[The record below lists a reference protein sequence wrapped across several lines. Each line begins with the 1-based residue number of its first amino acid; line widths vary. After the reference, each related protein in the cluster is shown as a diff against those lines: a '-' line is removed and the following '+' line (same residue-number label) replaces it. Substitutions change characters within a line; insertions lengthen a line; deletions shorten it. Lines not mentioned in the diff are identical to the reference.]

1 MQIKQ
6 SKKKIELIFA
16 FLFFWIIFSVIIAYK
31 NLNFITKENEK
42 LELAVNQFQQLEK
55 IQSDID
61 NIAADQTKF
70 IQSLQK
76 KYKLDYEKDVA
87 QLFTHT
93 SVYSTLVN
101 SEFQKANFDTLN
113 SKLLQKKSLDS
124 TFFNQ
129 QFLRN
134 ENRYSALL
142 FDEIKWRINA
152 LKINHLKNIANT
164 EKTQLAASKNNN
176 LEVLAF
182 RILFFSILVL
192 GFFLLRKNITQLQ
205 INVRNK
211 ISEKDLELKN
221 IFDSFADAFF
231 TVNNNWDFIYI
242 NKKAAEMYSIPIED
256 IYGKNIWEITP
267 QLKASQF
274 YVEVKKAKVKNEA
287 TRVELFHPETN
298 QWFENWIYPMENGVS
313 VYYREISEKKNQ
325 ELNLIATKKE
335 QEILNNRFI
344 LISQATNESIWDWNL
359 KTNEIWGN
367 DNYYKL
373 INYTGDDKFNYSLF
387 TERMHPDDLKTGNE
401 LFENVV
407 KEKQTKFTSEFRFLT
422 PAKNW
427 IVLLNK
433 QNILYTSEGLPY
445 RILGSLQDI
454 TLQKS
459 IQEQIVHEKGLADVL
474 INSLPGLFYMFN
486 KEGKYVRWNK
496 NLELISGYSAEEIYN
511 IHPTAFIPENKR
523 ALVAA
528 KIANVFIVGSDN
540 IEVDFYT
547 KNKQSIPYY
556 FTGAYVKYNNE
567 DCLMGIG
574 FDISD
579 KVKVENELRDF
590 SIRIQNIRE
599 EERTNIAREI
609 HDELGQQL
617 TGLKMDLSW
626 IHKKLDVDD
635 IIVNEKISDA
645 LKIIDL
651 TIQSVR
657 RIATELR
664 PSILD
669 DLGLIAALEWQCEEF
684 QNRFNINASFFS
696 NVSFVEIEKDTATA
710 LFRIYQE
717 SLTNVLRHSGANKT
731 TTSLNVE
738 HGSLKLQIS
747 DNGIGFDLDK
757 IKVKKTL
764 GILGMRERANMI
776 NADYSIS
783 SNNTGTTILVI
794 VPLHA

>member
-31 NLNFITKENEK
+31 NLNFISKENEK
-42 LELAVNQFQQLEK
+42 LQIAVNQFQILEK
-55 IQSDID
+55 IQIDID
-61 NIAADQTKF
+61 NIASDKTKF

-76 KYKLDYEKDVA
+76 KNKLEYQKDVA

-93 SVYSTLVN
+93 LAYSTLIN
-101 SEFQKANFDTLN
+101 SELQKVNFDTLN
-113 SKLLQKKSLDS
+113 SKLLQKKYLDS
-124 TFFNQ
+124 AFFNQ
-129 QFLRN
+129 QFSES
-134 ENRYSALL
+134 ENNYSVLL
-142 FDEIKWRINA
+142 FDEIKWRMNT
-152 LKINHLKNIANT
+152 LKINHLKNIADT
-164 EKTQLAASKNNN
+164 KKTQLAASKNNN

-192 GFFLLRKNITQLQ
+192 GFFLLRKNL
-205 INVRNK
+205 NRLEKKVRNK

-242 NKKAAEMYSIPIED
+242 NKKASEMYSIPIED

-267 QLKASQF
+267 ELKGSQF
-274 YVEVKKAKVKNEA
+274 YVEVKKAKEKNEA
-287 TRVELFHPETN
+287 TRVELFHGETN
-298 QWFENWIYPMENGVS
+298 QWFENWIYPTENGVS
-313 VYYREISEKKNQ
+313 VYYREITEKKKEIERAIEEN
-325 ELNLIATKKE
+325 KE
-335 QEILNNRFI
+335 QEKISERLI
-344 LISQATNESIWDWNL
+344 LISTATDDALWDWNL
-359 KTNEIWGN
+359 ETNEVWGN
-367 DNYYKL
+367 DKYYELLNKKDPNESNYDAWIKN
-373 INYTGDDKFNYSLF
+373 I
-387 TERMHPDDLKTGNE
+387 HPDDLIIGIQEYQNAMNQRLENFTNE
-401 LFENVV
+401 Y
-407 KEKQTKFTSEFRFLT
+407 RFLNRYN
-422 PAKNW
+422 KW
-427 IVLLNK
+427 IYLLNRQIYSYNADGK
-433 QNILYTSEGLPY
+433 AI
-445 RILGSLQDI
+445 RISGSIQDI
-454 TLQKS
+454 TFQKD
-459 IQEQIVHEKGLADVL
+459 ILEQIKYEKELAEIL

-496 NLELISGYSAEEIYN
+496 NLELISGYSAEEIHN

-528 KIANVFIVGSDN
+528 KIANVFVVGSDN
-540 IEVDFYT
+540 VEVDFYT
-547 KNKQSIPYY
+547 KNKESIPYY

-567 DCLMGIG
+567 DCMMGVG

-696 NVSFVEIEKDTATA
+696 NVSFVAIEKDTATA
-710 LFRIYQE
+710 LFRICQE
-717 SLTNVLRHSGANKT
+717 SLTNVVRHSGANKT
-731 TTSLNVE
+731 ITTLHLE